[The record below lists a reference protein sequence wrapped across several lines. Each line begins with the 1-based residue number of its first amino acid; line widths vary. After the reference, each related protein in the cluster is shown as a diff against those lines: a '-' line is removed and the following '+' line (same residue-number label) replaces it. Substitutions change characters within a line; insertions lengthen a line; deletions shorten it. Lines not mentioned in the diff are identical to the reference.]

1 VLLDQSHTAD
11 VRALE
16 RSTFR
21 VAEAAGLL
29 RDDPALGLQLAS
41 LLARRLD
48 LANRAL
54 VEVRR
59 QLEAGQPRSVVG
71 QALERLGKLVRYGSD
86 RDPERAW
93 YVYAPWG

>member
-1 VLLDQSHTAD
+1 VL
-11 VRALE
+11 ALE

-29 RDDPALGLQLAS
+29 RDDPTLGLQLAS

-48 LANRAL
+48 LANHAL

-71 QALERLGKLVRYGSD
+71 RALDRLAELVRYGG
-86 RDPERAW
+86 DPELAP
-93 YVYAPWG
+93 YVYTSWV